1 MSMTFTIGGNG
12 RDVTGAMTA
21 AEAIERAGLDWTTHT
36 ERIKTESGQV
46 ITGRRCKAVVR
57 DDTGDVLGIVGKKH
71 GIIDNRTCFDFM
83 DCVSGSAGG
92 VTYETAGYLGRGER
106 VWMLAR
112 TDGILRVGRK
122 GRDESHPYLLL
133 HNAHDGTASLS
144 VLFTCIRVVC
154 ENTLNAAIRDGAGQG
169 IRIRHSGDLST
180 KVMEAQR
187 VLSISRT
194 YFDDLGAR
202 FTHLS
207 KTKMSDD
214 QRVAYFAKVFHGK
227 ATPDQESGDVESR
240 KWPTTLATLE
250 TLAVDGKGQA
260 DFPEIRGTA
269 WAALNAV
276 TEFVDHHSSA
286 HVKGRSEAERS
297 GVRFDQILFGGKAR
311 TKSRALDLASAFA
324 SN

>member
-1 MSMTFTIGGNG
+1 
-12 RDVTGAMTA
+12 
-21 AEAIERAGLDWTTHT
+21 
-36 ERIKTESGQV
+36 
-46 ITGRRCKAVVR
+46 
-57 DDTGDVLGIVGKKH
+57 
-71 GIIDNRTCFDFM
+71 
-83 DCVSGSAGG
+83 
-92 VTYETAGYLGRGER
+92 
-106 VWMLAR
+106 MLAR